1 MIVRFSMSPR
11 TPFDGAELLELL
23 ELLEEDDPPGQI
35 CVDGIVGGGQAPE
48 YGCSGERSWPR
59 VMS

>member
-11 TPFDGAELLELL
+11 TPFDFGAAAAAVLAAAAA
-23 ELLEEDDPPGQI
+23 PPGQI
-35 CVDGIVGGGQAPE
+35 CVDGIVAGGQAPE
-48 YGCSGERSWPR
+48 YGCSGDRSWPR